1 MLHFGMNMPYYLMML
16 YGSIMIVMVLIL
28 RGLFRNRLPKFVF
41 PVLWCV
47 VLARFVI
54 PFSVSSPLSLPIPWN
69 YLSPIQIT
77 YTVDGDSATEATVVE
92 DVPVFEFTAGDAQT
106 VGYDNVKTLITYT
119 YDAVTEDVSIQTE
132 DWTDYAYGSIFNK
145 FFTGQR
151 ILFVIYILGIA
162 AVAGILGWQKF
173 RYLKRLQ
180 TGLLIE
186 NNETINSML
195 RDMGMGHVLVFSND
209 EIASPIVYGL
219 FNPRIYLPTKMDF
232 RNTMLLRHVLVH
244 ETMHIRRKDNWIK
257 CVMLVVL
264 CLNWFNPLVWM
275 MTKYLASD
283 LEAACDAAVIRQCGE
298 EEKKDYAYSLLA
310 MAVSGSRTSLL
321 YSAFSKSEVEKRMK
335 NILSYKKMTALV
347 LLFTVLLMA
356 GRMTAFASIGQ
367 APFWNVLTD
376 FCSSDNSK
384 WGVEVTLTREIA
396 LGKDAQKRAEDIVFS
411 VLETDETHDPKVI
424 EDRILTELAQEFG
437 VERRAFHVKTSFT
450 ISNEK
455 LREDYE
461 PWGLSAEQ
469 GTTFW
474 KYNGRTIR
482 TYEDKMVGSY
492 QSNTAGTVD
501 VTVIRNDF
509 GDITAVEALQEGDPE
524 YDKRTREIEREKSR
538 WSDYGIDTD
547 TANIMQV
554 TTVIEAV
561 QE

>member
-16 YGSIMIVMVLIL
+16 YGSIMIVIVLIL

-41 PVLWCV
+41 PVLWCA
-47 VLARFVI
+47 VLLRFLI
-54 PFSVSSPLSLPIPWN
+54 PFSISSPLSLPIPWN
-69 YLSPIQIT
+69 YLSPIEIT
-77 YTVDGDSATEATVVE
+77 YTVDGDSVAATVLE
-92 DVPVFEFTAGDAQT
+92 DVPVFEFTADDAQI
-106 VGYDNVKTLITYT
+106 GYDNISGTLTMT
-119 YDAVTEDVSIQTE
+119 EAVSTQTE
-132 DWTDYAYGSIFNK
+132 NLSDYAYGNVFYH
-145 FFTGQR
+145 FFTEQR
-151 ILFVIYILGIA
+151 ILFVIYIFGIA
-162 AVAGILGWQKF
+162 AAAGILGWQKF
-173 RYLKRLQ
+173 RYIKRLQ

-186 NNETINSML
+186 NNETINTML

-209 EIASPIVYGL
+209 EIASPMVCGM

-232 RNTMLLRHVLVH
+232 RNTMLLRHVLAH
-244 ETMHIRRKDNWIK
+244 ETMHIRRKDNWMK
-257 CVMLVVL
+257 GVMLVVL
-264 CLNWFNPLVWM
+264 CLNWFNPLAWM
-275 MTKYLASD
+275 MAKYLVSD

-321 YSAFSKSEVEKRMK
+321 YSAFSKTEVEKRMK

-347 LLFTVLLMA
+347 LMFTVLLMA
-356 GRMTAFASIGQ
+356 GSMTAFASIGQ
-367 APFWNVLTD
+367 VPFWNVLTA

-384 WGVEVTLTREIA
+384 WGVDVTLTRDIA
-396 LGKDAQKRAEDIVFS
+396 LGKDAQERAEDIVFS
-411 VLETDETHDPKVI
+411 VLEADETHDPKVI
-424 EDRILTELAQEFG
+424 KDKILTGLAQEFG
-437 VERRAFHVKTSFT
+437 VERGAFHVETSFV

-461 PWGLSAEQ
+461 PWGLTAEP
-469 GTTFW
+469 GSTFW
-474 KYNGRTIR
+474 RYNGRTIR

-509 GDITAVEALQEGDPE
+509 GDITSVEAWHEGDPE

-538 WSDYGIDTD
+538 WSNYGIDPD
-547 TANIMQV
+547 TANMQI

>member
-28 RGLFRNRLPKFVF
+28 RALFRNRLPKFVF

-54 PFSVSSPLSLPIPWN
+54 PFSVSSPLSIPIPWN
-69 YLSPIQIT
+69 YLSPIEIT
-77 YTVDGDSATEATVVE
+77 YTVDGDSVAATVLE
-92 DVPVFEFTAGDAQT
+92 DVPVFEFTADDAQI
-106 VGYDNVKTLITYT
+106 GYDDISGTLTM
-119 YDAVTEDVSIQTE
+119 TEDVSTQTE
-132 DWTDYAYGSIFNK
+132 NLSDYAYGSIFYH
-145 FFTGQR
+145 FFTGQE
-151 ILFVIYILGIA
+151 ILFVIYVLGIA

-173 RYLKRLQ
+173 LYIKRLQ

-209 EIASPIVYGL
+209 EIASPMVCGML
-219 FNPRIYLPTKMDF
+219 NPRIYLPTKMDF
-232 RNTMLLRHVLVH
+232 RDTMLLRHVLAH

-257 CVMLVVL
+257 CVMLIVL
-264 CLNWFNPLVWM
+264 CLNWFNPLIWLM
-275 MTKYLASD
+275 SKYLASD
-283 LEAACDAAVIRQCGE
+283 LEAACDAAVIRQFDE
-298 EEKKDYAYSLLA
+298 EGKKDYAYSLLA

-321 YSAFSKSEVEKRMK
+321 YSAFSKTEVEKRMK
-335 NILSYKKMTALV
+335 NILSYKKMTALA

-356 GRMTAFASIGQ
+356 GSMTAFASIGQ
-367 APFWNVLTD
+367 APFWNVLTA
-376 FCSSDNSK
+376 FCSSDQSR
-384 WGVEVTLTREIA
+384 WGVEVTLTRDIA

-411 VLETDETHDPKVI
+411 VLESDETHDPKVI
-424 EDRILTELAQEFG
+424 EDRILTGLAQEFG
-437 VERRAFHVKTSFT
+437 VERGAFHVDTSFV
-450 ISNEK
+450 ISDEK

-501 VTVIRNDF
+501 VFVQRNDF
-509 GDITAVEALQEGDPE
+509 GDITSVEVWQEGDPA
-524 YDKRTREIEREKSR
+524 YDERTRKMEREKSR
-538 WSDYGIDTD
+538 WSNYGIDTAYEED
-547 TANIMQV
+547 NVQ
-554 TTVIEAV
+554 TTVMIIQTE
-561 QE
+561 Q

>member
-16 YGSIMIVMVLIL
+16 YGSIMIVIVLIL

-54 PFSVSSPLSLPIPWN
+54 PFSISSPLSLPIPWN

-77 YTVDGDSATEATVVE
+77 YTADWDSATAVTVIE
-92 DVPVFEFTAGDAQT
+92 DSPVFEFTAGDTQK
-106 VGYDNVKTLITYT
+106 VGYDNIGTTLT
-119 YDAVTEDVSIQTE
+119 VTEDTSIQTE
-132 DWTDYAYGSIFNK
+132 
-145 FFTGQR
+145 
-151 ILFVIYILGIA
+151 ILLVIYILGIA
-162 AVAGILGWQKF
+162 AVAVILGWQKF
-173 RYLKRLQ
+173 RYIKRLQ

-209 EIASPIVYGL
+209 EIASPMVCGM
-219 FNPRIYLPTKMDF
+219 FNPCIYLPTKMDF

-244 ETMHIRRKDNWIK
+244 ETMHIQRKDNWIK
-257 CVMLVVL
+257 CVMLVVI
-264 CLNWFNPLVWM
+264 CLNWFNPLVWIM
-275 MTKYLASD
+275 SKYLASD

-335 NILSYKKMTALV
+335 NILSYKKMTALA

-356 GRMTAFASIGQ
+356 GSMTAFASIGQ
-367 APFWNVLTD
+367 APFWNVLTA

-384 WGVEVTLTREIA
+384 WGVDVTLTRDIT
-396 LGKDAQKRAEDIVFS
+396 LGKDAKERAEDIVFS

-437 VERRAFHVKTSFT
+437 VERGAFHVKTSFV
-450 ISNEK
+450 ISDEK

-461 PWGLSAEQ
+461 PWGLSAEP

-474 KYNGRTIR
+474 RYNGRTIR

-501 VTVIRNDF
+501 IYVRRNDF
-509 GDITAVEALQEGDPE
+509 GDITSVEVWHEGDPE
-524 YDKRTREIEREKSR
+524 YDKRTQKIERE
-538 WSDYGIDTD
+538 WSNYGIG
-547 TANIMQV
+547 TAYEESNMPE
-554 TTVIEAV
+554 TTAVIGQV